1 MIDKRFLAAVVDTLV
16 PGGALANGVVA
27 PAASAIGVAD
37 GLASDTS
44 DHRQAETLRSVLA
57 GIAQASGGETVFASG
72 SEELRIA
79 ALKRIEALRPQD
91 FLALVTAVLI
101 RYYEHPSVVT
111 AFGWPARPPQP
122 LGHAMPP
129 FDPALLEPVLR
140 RGKFR
145 R

>member
-1 MIDKRFLAAVVDTLV
+1 VIDKKFLAAVVDTLV

-27 PAASAIGVAD
+27 PAASTIGVAD
-37 GLASDTS
+37 GLAYDTG
-44 DHRQAETLRSVLA
+44 DPRQTETLRNVLA
-57 GIAQASGGETVFASG
+57 AIAQASGGEVEFASG

-79 ALKRIEALRPQD
+79 ALKCVEALRPQD
-91 FLALVTAVLI
+91 FLALVTTALI

-129 FDPALLEPVLR
+129 FDPALLEPVIK
-140 RGKFR
+140 RGKPR

>member
-1 MIDKRFLAAVVDTLV
+1 MIDKNFLAAVVDTLV

-27 PAASAIGVAD
+27 PAASTVGVAE
-37 GLASDTS
+37 GLASDAS
-44 DHRQAETLRSVLA
+44 DHRQAGTLRSVLA
-57 GIAQASGGETVFASG
+57 AIAQASGGETVFASG

-79 ALKRIEALRPQD
+79 ALKRVEALRPQD
-91 FLALVTAVLI
+91 FLALVTTALI

-129 FDPALLEPVLR
+129 FDRTLLEPVIR
-140 RGKFR
+140 RGKPR